1 MRRNRSSNYP
11 VWLPSLS
18 APDVPKVG
26 VSFVVTAFAGGR
38 QRELRAAF
46 EFVQGSARRSTLGQ
60 VVRREA
66 REQGVRL
73 R

>member
-26 VSFVVTAFAGGR
+26 VSCERSNRPHLHRIGTPKDLRKELANGCISTAGCGR
-38 QRELRAAF
+38 TN
-46 EFVQGSARRSTLGQ
+46 STL
-60 VVRREA
+60 
-66 REQGVRL
+66 
-73 R
+73 